1 MQGSLSFFLGFYEI
15 SSCFYTATA
24 SNTEYSILSF
34 AFCAASTV
42 LQRQLDRKS
51 DFSLLPHRSRNTAM
65 VLLHN
70 AFCNRKSQAI
80 AAFFPISCF
89 IQSVESLKQ
98 MLQIL
103 LLHRRYTAVAHH
115 QACPISVLF
124 QVDQNFPLWFTIFT
138 GTYPSGYATTSR
150 SLPSSACNWCPVQS
164 HCPVSVPVQT
174 PPIQTAAP
182 YSTLHH
188 LN

>member
-1 MQGSLSFFLGFYEI
+1 MGFYEI

-34 AFCAASTV
+34 AFCAVSAV

-138 GTYPSGYATTSR
+138 GVIHQDTHHFTQPAFIRLQLSGAISLSSVSPCSNATDSNGSTVLHTTS
-150 SLPSSACNWCPVQS
+150 LKL
-164 HCPVSVPVQT
+164 
-174 PPIQTAAP
+174 I
-182 YSTLHH
+182 
-188 LN
+188 